1 MSIDKHPVGHEVP
14 DPLRFLAIAFS
25 VTLSFCE
32 HTYLMKFGFW
42 MCCLLDAKRHHLSTP
57 GARCSLRAKGFL
69 LSTAWSG
76 RSPSCKH
83 STFQDSK
90 MPIRVRVTNSPP
102 LLYIFIWN
110 IIALQHCVSLCH
122 ATPWISHMYTRI
134 PSLLSLPSTF
144 PSLASGSS
152 QSTELSSL
160 SAIQQLPTC
169 YLFYSW

>member
-1 MSIDKHPVGHEVP
+1 MRHKVS
-14 DPLRFLAIAFS
+14 DPLHFLAIAFS

-42 MCCLLDAKRHHLSTP
+42 IFCLLDAKRHHLSTP
-57 GARCSLRAKGFL
+57 GARCSLWAKGFL
-69 LSTAWSG
+69 VSTAWSG

-102 LLYIFIWN
+102 FLSIFSWN

-122 ATPWISHMYTRI
+122 ATPWISHMYTHI
-134 PSLLSLPSTF
+134 PLLLSLPSIL
-144 PSLASGSS
+144 PSLPSGSL
-152 QSTELSSL
+152 QSTEPSSL
-160 SAIQQLPTC
+160 CAIQQLPTC